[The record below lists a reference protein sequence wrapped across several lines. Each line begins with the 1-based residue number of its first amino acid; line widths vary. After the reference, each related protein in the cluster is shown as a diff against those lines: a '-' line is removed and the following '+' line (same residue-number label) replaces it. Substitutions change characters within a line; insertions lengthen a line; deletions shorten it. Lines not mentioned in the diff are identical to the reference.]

1 MDLILWRHAEAE
13 LLREGGSDLERALT
27 AKGERQAERMARWL
41 NQRMAATTRVLVSPA
56 LRTRL
61 TAVALGRDVR
71 ITPTI
76 APDASADDL
85 LLAAQWPNGPRSREP
100 VLLVGH
106 QPTLGLVAA
115 RLLCGQDQPWS
126 VRKGG
131 VWWLRSREREGQ
143 VETILVAVQNPDCL

>member
-13 LLREGGSDLERALT
+13 VLREGGSDLERALT

-41 NQRMAATTRVLVSPA
+41 TQRMAATTRVLVSPA

-76 APDASADDL
+76 APEASVDDL
-85 LLAAQWPNGPRSREP
+85 LLAAQWPTGPRSREP
-100 VLLVGH
+100 VLIVGH
-106 QPTLGLVAA
+106 QPTLGRLAA
-115 RLLCGQDQPWS
+115 RLLCGEDQPWV

-131 VWWLRSREREGQ
+131 VWWLRSRERDGL
-143 VETILVAVQNPDCL
+143 VETVLVAVQNPDCL